1 MVTTANFAPRN
12 RLLTWYVGGLNHQIE
27 HHLFPKVC
35 SRHYPALS
43 VIVRRVAARHGL
55 PYHCHDTFFGAVRS
69 HLRTLKRF
77 GAGEAV
83 QGAPGMP
90 LPA

>member
-1 MVTTANFAPRN
+1 
-12 RLLTWYVGGLNHQIE
+12 
-27 HHLFPKVC
+27 
-35 SRHYPALS
+35 
-43 VIVRRVAARHGL
+43 VRQVAARHGL